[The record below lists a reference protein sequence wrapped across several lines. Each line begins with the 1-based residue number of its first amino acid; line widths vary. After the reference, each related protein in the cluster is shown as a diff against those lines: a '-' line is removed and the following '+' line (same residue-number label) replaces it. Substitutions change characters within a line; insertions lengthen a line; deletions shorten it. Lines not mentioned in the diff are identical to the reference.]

1 MKRIIFT
8 LYYKLDL
15 NYVQEVTNFGLIK
28 EYYDLLIQNKRE
40 YAESINVDFVCHD
53 DVKEIEELCD
63 DDPFVNVNLL
73 KHKLFAKY
81 AEEYDEV
88 MYVDMDVVFNTK
100 ENVFEEIDLSK
111 GIAVKDQNDEI
122 KTKIKDDMDLWEI
135 GRKNPTVK
143 YFITKD
149 LLKGKECSVIN
160 TGIMIAK
167 SKHIK
172 QLKIAE
178 RLPSINNIIESM
190 DNDYSY
196 SNNESIFSYI
206 IEKYKIPY
214 QLLEDEWHDIR
225 DYRLKQQPLGKVVH
239 FINKNFDH
247 FFNNKTKVIFSLY
260 VKIPDTKLDKK
271 GKYPGDDVTKS
282 ERTKTELEKYKDD
295 LLSNK
300 EEYAKFCGADF
311 ILYGN
316 NKEYKEFAK
325 KFKFLSEYNIIN
337 LYKIYQIDKL
347 SKQYDYVLY
356 LDYDILVHQN
366 INFFHHHNLEKF
378 VYCQY
383 NIVDSIDFVNTNY
396 DHMDYRSPFIKHW
409 NSKAL
414 LEEESDIEIPP
425 LAFNTGVV
433 GISKKTC
440 KQLDYFSDINK
451 VLDKMTDLK
460 EDTYS
465 MYPPKMRES
474 FGYDNETIFGYKLFK
489 NDVPFK
495 NINQRWHCRFD
506 DFNPTV
512 NTLNNKKPI
521 IIHFINKKFKWYY
534 DNKEKLH
541 VES

>member
-8 LYYKLDL
+8 LYYNLEL
-15 NYVQEVTNFGLIK
+15 EYVQEIKNFNNIS

-122 KTKIKDDMDLWEI
+122 KTKIKDDMNLWEI

-149 LLKGKECSVIN
+149 LLKGKECNVIN

-206 IEKYKIPY
+206 IEKYKIPF
-214 QLLEDEWHDIR
+214 QLLEDDWHDIR
-225 DYRLKQQPLGKVVH
+225 DYRIKNIPLGKVIH
-239 FINKNFDH
+239 FINKRFDH
-247 FFNNKTKVIFSLY
+247 FFNNKTKVIYSLY
-260 VKIPDTKLDKK
+260 IKIPDKKLDTE
-271 GKYPGDDVTKS
+271 GYYPGDNLTKS
-282 ERTKTELEKYKDD
+282 IRTKNELSIFEDELIK
-295 LLSNK
+295 NK
-300 EEYAKFCGADF
+300 QEYANYCNADF
-311 ILYGN
+311 FVYGN
-316 NKEYKEFAK
+316 DKEYKEFAK
-325 KFKFLSEYNIIN
+325 KYSFLSEYNIIN
-337 LYKIYQIDKL
+337 LYKIYLMDKL
-347 SKQYDYVLY
+347 AKEYDHVLY
-356 LDYDILVHQN
+356 LDFDTLIHEK
-366 INFFHHHNLEKF
+366 INFFHNHSLDNF
-378 VYCQY
+378 IYCQY
-383 NIVDSIDFVNTNY
+383 NIVDNVDFIDTNV
-396 DHMDYRSPFIKHW
+396 DHMDYRSPFIKYW
-409 NSKAL
+409 NSRAL
-414 LEEESDIEIPP
+414 LEEELDIEIPS
-425 LAFNTGVV
+425 LAFNTGIV
-433 GISKKTC
+433 GVSKKMLD
-440 KQLDYFSDINK
+440 QLKFFDDIDE
-451 VLDKMTDLK
+451 VLSKMKELK
-460 EDTYS
+460 EDLYS
-465 MYPPKMRES
+465 MYPPRMRES
-474 FGYDNETIFGYKLFK
+474 FGYDNEAIFGYKIFK
-489 NDVPFK
+489 NNVDYK
-495 NINQRWHCRFD
+495 NLNNRWHYRFD
-506 DFNPTV
+506 EFNPTIEKF
-512 NTLNNKKPI
+512 NKKKPI
-521 IIHFINKKFKWYY
+521 IIHFINKKIKWYLEQKKY
-534 DNKEKLH
+534 
-541 VES
+541 VTI